1 MKKLF
6 YVALAFVAVFAMN
19 SCKDKKTAQ
28 VISATDSLEADG
40 DANDS
45 TIYGV
50 CGEGTSMHSLELIS
64 DDGDTLSV
72 FIGDEDPNIVQG
84 GLLAGDRIA
93 LLAYKGQEGEMVA
106 QKVINLTSLLG
117 KWTSLDKNFDL
128 IEGGEVK
135 NNVQAETNPWTSWK
149 IVNGH
154 LLLNKDTFDID
165 KLGSDSLMLE
175 NHQGIYVFK
184 RQE

>member
-1 MKKLF
+1 MKKIFLL
-6 YVALAFVAVFAMN
+6 VLAFVALFATN
-19 SCKDKKTAQ
+19 SCKDKKASS
-28 VISATDSLEADG
+28 VISANDSIEVDAD
-40 DANDS
+40 NDS

-50 CGEGTSMHSLELIS
+50 CGEGTSMHNLQLIS

-72 FIGDEDPNIVQG
+72 FIDDEKPNVVQG
-84 GLLAGDRIA
+84 GLLAGDRVA
-93 LLAYKGQEGEMVA
+93 LLAYKAQDGEMVA

-128 IEGGEVK
+128 MEGGEVK
-135 NNVQAETNPWTSWK
+135 NNVKAETNPWTSWK
-149 IVNGH
+149 ILNGK

-165 KLGSDSLMLE
+165 NLGPDSLMLE

>member
-1 MKKLF
+1 MKKLIW
-6 YVALAFVAVFAMN
+6 VTMAFVAIFAMN
-19 SCKDKKTAQ
+19 SCNNKKTAS
-28 VISATDSLEADG
+28 VIDVNDSTEVAD
-40 DANDS
+40 DNDS

-50 CGEGTSMHSLELIS
+50 CGDGTSMHNLELIS

-72 FIGDEDPNIVQG
+72 FIDDANPDIVQG
-84 GLLAGDRIA
+84 GLLSGDRVA
-93 LLAYKGQEGEMVA
+93 LLAYKGQDGEMVA

-117 KWTSLDKNFDL
+117 KWTSLDKNFDI

-135 NNVQAETNPWTSWK
+135 NNVKAETNPWTAWK
-149 IVNGH
+149 IVNGK

-165 KLGSDSLMLE
+165 NLGPDSLTLE
-175 NHQGIYVFK
+175 NKQGIYVYK